1 MIDLHLINMA
11 LAGIGIAAAAAVML
25 ATLML
30 AVAYGLRSRRQH
42 GPRQHDA
49 GIPAASTARTA
60 LRAPREPALR

>member
-11 LAGIGIAAAAAVML
+11 LAGIGIAAAAAVVL
-25 ATLML
+25 ATLIV

-42 GPRQHDA
+42 GQRQQHA
-49 GIPAASTARTA
+49 GIPAASAASTA